1 MTTFTDLQIS
11 DEIIRAMEGM
21 GWVEPTPVQMAVI
34 PEGLKGGDLF
44 AQAQTGT
51 GKTGTYGTIVLE
63 RTRAGAR
70 APSTLVLVRQGN
82 WPTRCTRSWTSCHP
96 SRDTRAS
103 RFTAG

>member
-63 RTRAGAR
+63 RTDRK
-70 APSTLVLVRQGN
+70 SVV
-82 WPTRCTRSWTSCHP
+82 
-96 SRDTRAS
+96 
-103 RFTAG
+103 